1 MIKFRKILK
10 TLTIMMVVGL
20 SLLPAKFAFATGM
33 DKELTDR
40 EKAAFIVRDEW
51 TSWVNAFTASL
62 SELDKNATARIYDN
76 MDYYD
81 MQYRFTE
88 KYKKVPEYLDEDG
101 KPTQKLKDLIKAKR
115 KQIAGAA
122 ATRDY
127 LKFTALENGS
137 KVQYKLFGLSTSS
150 IDIGYSLDG
159 STFVSWTAETPVT
172 LNAGESVY
180 IWNKKDTLNI
190 GGSNRMIFQ
199 TPSGKFNI
207 SGNCNSMINF
217 ADVSEQCFYA
227 LFTNTKIVDASQL
240 ILPSTSLEAYCYNS
254 MFDACLDLT
263 HAPELP
269 ATILADHCYESMFN
283 NCRALVSPPTTLPA
297 KVLKYRCYFNMFGS
311 ARSMEKAPEVS
322 GTTVEID
329 CFRCMFTD
337 CQSLKYIKIA
347 YTGNF
352 GDDYFYLWVD
362 SVSNTGDFYY
372 NGDDT
377 DNFGDNAIP
386 KDDSNRWNV
395 HNYTSDLKFTS
406 KQAGSTIRYHKTGT
420 LITDLDMQYSYDD
433 INWESWAAD
442 TNITLNNEQAI
453 YVRNNSNT
461 LSLSDSNY
469 VTFEMSGKIAA
480 SGDINTLINRSNL
493 SSYCYY
499 KLFSGCTALTEPP
512 ELISRN
518 LAEGC
523 YSNMFNGCTN
533 LTQAP
538 DLPAITLTSN
548 CYANMFSGC
557 NRLSAPPSMR
567 ATILANRSCYY
578 MFSGCTSLTQA
589 PALNVMTME
598 AGCYLGMFSGSGL
611 VNAPELPATILA
623 NSCYNNM
630 FSGCQN
636 LEYAPMDLPATN
648 LAESCYA
655 NMFSN
660 CPKLVS
666 SPEMKAT
673 TLAANCFESM
683 FASSP
688 KVEAIDISFYMGTF
702 DVTYFNNWV
711 SGVADSGTLY
721 YKGTD
726 TSNYGSSAIPK
737 DSTHM
742 WQVKERTPL
751 TFTSEQNNSKVRFR
765 VSTSVQFAPPD
776 MYYSVDGINWTSWP
790 ENNDITLNSGEK
802 IYVRNNKRTLSN
814 SSDRRVYFEMSGK
827 IAASGD
833 VNSLIRYGKLTNSCY
848 IQLFEYCNALT
859 SVPELPAMTLAT
871 SCYERMFAECTSI
884 TTAPELPATTLV
896 DSCYRN
902 MFVQCTSLTSASS
915 LPATTLATRCYS
927 GMYSSTAI
935 QTPPTLP
942 AENLAESCYTS
953 MFYNTPI
960 TTAPTLPAT
969 TLAKN
974 CYNAMFDNC
983 DSLTVAP
990 DLPATT
996 LAEGCYSYM
1005 FASSGIITGPDIKA
1019 TTLAPN
1025 CFSYMFQWCNNI
1037 NSVKLAYTGNF
1048 TNDNFAFW
1056 FYGTGIPNS
1065 GTFYYSGSD
1074 ASNFGQSAI
1083 PKDSTNK
1090 WTVVP
1095 YTS

>member
-20 SLLPAKFAFATGM
+20 SLLPTKFAFATGM
-33 DKELTDR
+33 NKELTDR

-51 TSWVNAFTASL
+51 TSWVNSFTASL

-115 KQIAGAA
+115 KQISGAA

-127 LKFTALENGS
+127 LKFTAIENNS
-137 KVQYKLFGLSTSS
+137 QLSYRLFSLSPSS

-159 STFVSWTAETPVT
+159 STFVAWAADTPIT

-180 IWNKKDTLNI
+180 VWNKKETLNI
-190 GGSNRMIFQ
+190 GESNRMIFR
-199 TPSGKFNI
+199 TTSGKFNI

-217 ADVSEQCFYA
+217 TDVKDQCFFG
-227 LFTNTKIVDASQL
+227 LFAGIDVVDASQL
-240 ILPSTSLEAYCYNS
+240 ILPSTSLGSYCYAG
-254 MFDACLDLT
+254 MFSDCYELIN
-263 HAPELP
+263 APELP
-269 ATILADHCYESMFN
+269 ATNLADRCYYQMFN
-283 NCRALVSPPTTLPA
+283 NCEKLVNPPKVLPA
-297 KVLKYRCYFNMFGS
+297 KILKEGCYLGMFS
-311 ARSMEKAPEVS
+311 YNLEMKKAPEIL
-322 GTTVEID
+322 GTTLATN
-329 CFRCMFTD
+329 CFRVMFSGSD
-337 CQSLKYIKIA
+337 VLNNIKIA
-347 YTGNF
+347 YTGDF
-352 GDDYFYLWVD
+352 DDAYFYKWVNG
-362 SVSNTGDFYY
+362 VSNTGDFYY

-377 DNFGDNAIP
+377 SNFGSNAIP
-386 KDDSNRWNV
+386 KDSSNPWNV

-433 INWESWAAD
+433 INWESWAQD

-453 YVRNNSNT
+453 YVKNNSNT
-461 LSLSDSNY
+461 LSLSESNY

-493 SSYCYY
+493 SSFCYY
-499 KLFSGCTALTEPP
+499 QLFNGCTALTEPP
-512 ELISRN
+512 ELISKN
-518 LAEGC
+518 LAESC
-523 YSNMFNGCTN
+523 YNRMFNGCTN

-538 DLPAITLTSN
+538 DLPAITLTSR
-548 CYANMFSGC
+548 CYEYMFSGC
-557 NRLSAPPSMR
+557 INLAASPIMR
-567 ATILANRSCYY
+567 ATTLANRSCYY

-589 PALNVMTME
+589 PVLNVMTME

-611 VNAPELPATILA
+611 VNAPELPATTLA

-636 LEYAPMDLPATN
+636 LEYAPMELPATD

-673 TLAANCFESM
+673 TLAANCFENM

-688 KVEAIDISFYMGTF
+688 KVEAIDISFYMGSF
-702 DVTYFNNWV
+702 DAAYFNNWV

-742 WQVKERTPL
+742 WQIKERTPL
-751 TFTSEQNNSKVRFR
+751 TFTSEQDGSRVQFC
-765 VSTSVQFAPPD
+765 VSTTWYFTPPD
-776 MYYSVDGINWTSWP
+776 MYYSTDGLTWTSWP
-790 ENNDITLNSGEK
+790 SNNYITLNTGEK
-802 IYVRNNKRTLSN
+802 IYVRNNKRALSN
-814 SSDRRVYFEMSGK
+814 SSDRRVYFQMSGK

-833 VNSLIRYGKLTNSCY
+833 VNSLIRYGKVTNSCY
-848 IQLFEYCNALT
+848 IQLFEYCDALT
-859 SVPELPAMTLAT
+859 S
-871 SCYERMFAECTSI
+871 
-884 TTAPELPATTLV
+884 APELPATTLAV
-896 DSCYRN
+896 SCYEKMFASCTSLTASPNLPATTLADSCYRN
-902 MFVQCTSLTSASS
+902 MFLQCTSLTSASS
-915 LPATTLATRCYS
+915 LPATTLAPHCYS
-927 GMYSSTAI
+927 EMYSLTGLLN
-935 QTPPTLP
+935 PPTLP
-942 AENLAESCYTS
+942 AETLAESCYSS
-953 MFYNTPI
+953 MFYGTPI

-969 TLAKN
+969 ALVKN
-974 CYNAMFDNC
+974 CYYGMFSHC
-983 DSLTVAP
+983 ASLTVAP

-996 LAEGCYSYM
+996 LAEGCYGFM
-1005 FASSGIITGPDIKA
+1005 FNGSGIQTGPDIKA

-1025 CFSYMFQWCNNI
+1025 CFRYMFDYCGSI

-1048 TNDNFAFW
+1048 TDDYFKYW
-1056 FYGTGIPNS
+1056 VYGISNS

-1074 ASNFGQSAI
+1074 TDNFGESAI

-1090 WTVVP
+1090 WTVQP
-1095 YTS
+1095 YTP